1 MAKKLISRHQ
11 NGGNVMG
18 YNYVGKVDKK
28 DIPNYQ
34 KDISRYGTIP
44 EVVIRPQKY
53 SSSFDK
59 DGFEN
64 FVNAATLGGLNN
76 LSPTQWIRRGYDAVT
91 GNLTANN
98 WFNGNNGIVSNKYAQ
113 SHPILS
119 AAANMVGD
127 VASLVAAKGATNVFN
142 TLELGKNLN
151 PFDNEYSRRI
161 VYYNRKPWGYD
172 NPLQTVKYIT
182 KDYITGKQRDIDET
196 HWEKN
201 FVRRYPTI
209 GKARA
214 DAWRMYNRFPQKY
227 NTFIKNVDGTYTA
240 QKDIDAI
247 KMLID
252 NPEFHKAL
260 QQSKLLG
267 KPFNYVA
274 RDFVNGAGGDVNSQ
288 VKYIDQIMPSSNKSG
303 TITRG
308 IVQNSDVWD
317 LNPFRSED
325 IIDGIK
331 NLGPVGK
338 LLGNTNVVKNA
349 ANKIAN
355 FEVGQVFGSKPFKV
369 VNTIPFTVKTTLHQ
383 NENGIGFYKNVFK
396 GFDPTQS
403 YPEQEL
409 KDYNIKDPTMNP
421 TLYESYDKYY
431 KNGGTLK

>member
-1 MAKKLISRHQ
+1 MERQKIKYQ
-11 NGGNVMG
+11 KGGTMQ
-18 YNYVGKVDKK
+18 YDYVGKKSPK
-28 DIPNYQ
+28 DIPYYQ
-34 KDISRYGTIP
+34 EDISRYGTVP
-44 EVVIRPQKY
+44 EITIKPEQKVPY
-53 SSSFDK
+53 ESSFDPN
-59 DGFEN
+59 GFEN

-76 LSPTQWIRRGYDAVT
+76 LSPTQWIRRGYDAAK

-113 SHPILS
+113 SHPIVS

-127 VASLVAAKGATNVFN
+127 AASLVAAKGATNVFN

-161 VYYNRKPWGYD
+161 VYYNRKPQGYD
-172 NPLQTVKYIT
+172 NPLQTVKQIT
-182 KDYITGKQRDIDET
+182 KDYITGKQRDIDEAP
-196 HWEKN
+196 WEEDL
-201 FVRRYPTI
+201 VLSPR
-209 GKARA
+209 GMARA

-240 QKDIDAI
+240 QKDIDDI
-247 KMLID
+247 KLLPNGQD
-252 NPEFHKAL
+252 FHEAL

-274 RDFVNGAGGDVNSQ
+274 YDFVNGAGGNVNSQ

-317 LNPFRSED
+317 LNPFWSED

-338 LLGNTNVVKNA
+338 LLGNTNVVKNV

-383 NENGIGFYKNVFK
+383 NENGIEFYKNVFK

-409 KDYNIKDPTMNP
+409 KDYNIKDPAMNP